1 MIKKLFIV
9 MMMIMSISYT
19 HAEII
24 KEGKTYSQVTN
35 TKSKTPGKDSGFTYK
50 DNKGNIYP
58 IMISK
63 SGSCYILRVSKK
75 SGKTYKQYLG
85 KEISQEICKELGVEY
100 KNKK

>member
-9 MMMIMSISYT
+9 MMMLMSISYT
-19 HAEII
+19 VNAEII
-24 KEGKTYSQVTN
+24 KEGKTYSQVV
-35 TKSKTPGKDSGFTYK
+35 KSKTPDKDSGFTYK

-58 IMISK
+58 IMIGK

-75 SGKTYKQYLG
+75 SGKEYKQYLG

>member
-9 MMMIMSISYT
+9 MMMLMSISYT
-19 HAEII
+19 VNAEII
-24 KEGKTYSQVTN
+24 KEGKTYSQVV
-35 TKSKTPGKDSGFTYK
+35 KSKTPDKDSGFTFK
-50 DNKGNIYP
+50 DSKGNIYP
-58 IMISK
+58 IKIGK
-63 SGSCYILRVSKK
+63 SGACYILRVSKK

>member
-9 MMMIMSISYT
+9 MMMLMSITYS

-24 KEGKTYSQVTN
+24 KEGKTYSQVV
-35 TKSKTPGKDSGFTYK
+35 KSKTPDKDSGFTYK
-50 DNKGNIYP
+50 DSKGNIYP
-58 IMISK
+58 IFISK

-75 SGKTYKQYLG
+75 SGKKYKQYLG

>member
-9 MMMIMSISYT
+9 MMMLMSISYT
-19 HAEII
+19 VNAEII
-24 KEGKTYSQVTN
+24 KEGKTYSQVT
-35 TKSKTPGKDSGFTYK
+35 KSKTPDKDSGFTYK
-50 DNKGNIYP
+50 DSKGNIYP

-63 SGSCYILRVSKK
+63 SGSCYILRISKK
-75 SGKTYKQYLG
+75 SGKEYKQYLG

>member
-9 MMMIMSISYT
+9 MMMLMSITYT
-19 HAEII
+19 NAEII
-24 KEGKTYSQVTN
+24 KEGKTYSQVT
-35 TKSKTPGKDSGFTYK
+35 KSKTPDKDSGFTYK
-50 DNKGNIYP
+50 DSKGNIYP

-63 SGSCYILRVSKK
+63 SGSCYILRISKK
-75 SGKTYKQYLG
+75 SGKEYKQYLG